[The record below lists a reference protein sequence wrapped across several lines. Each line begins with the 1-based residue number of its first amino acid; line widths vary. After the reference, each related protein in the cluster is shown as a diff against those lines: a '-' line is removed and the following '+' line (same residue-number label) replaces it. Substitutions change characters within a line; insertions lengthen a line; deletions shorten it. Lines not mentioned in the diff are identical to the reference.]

1 MRIRERGPERAKR
14 GTGGDSSAARHDF
27 RETNRPRPSRWRIVS
42 RLGMPFSESSSKL
55 VSGENLITKIARFGA
70 REAIGARPK
79 EDVLPASEH
88 RERQHVG
95 REFVSGGLSAEK
107 AARILWTDVQWL
119 RRNAES
125 SYIGLQYASVVL
137 DDIRII
143 IAGASDGEHHPS
155 QEMLR
160 RAILAMSTINLKQR
174 LRDAGVADDNVDEV
188 EARLMRDLDYLRDG
202 TQPTLDDRALTILDE
217 FIARIDGSLKRAHHS
232 KFDAE
237 AQTLMSQTRTLAA
250 EVSIELLA
258 VYPAEVLAGS
268 HGLAVQL
275 AGTAVSASIL
285 VVAAGVRHGGTALWR
300 QPDLAPHLTRG
311 YQFITKQA
319 TVLQHDLKAFGQDLP
334 ELNAHIENIKGKA
347 IAIQYGMYGIITIIE
362 VADGW
367 DGADHVAAGELMI
380 RACSDVV
387 SYCDDGS
394 VRLKQYAAVSAS
406 QLGEWLK
413 TPWAVLVPA
422 PLALR
427 EDARLSLVTRIAESL
442 GTGNFKRWSKA
453 TLG

>member
-1 MRIRERGPERAKR
+1 MRIRERGPERGKR
-14 GTGGDSSAARHDF
+14 GAGTESSAARHDF
-27 RETNRPRPSRWRIVS
+27 GETNRLRPSWRRIVS
-42 RLGMPFSESSSKL
+42 RLGMPVSESSNKPI
-55 VSGENLITKIARFGA
+55 GDENPITNFVRFGA
-70 REAIGARPK
+70 HEAIGARPK
-79 EDVLPASEH
+79 EDVLPAKEY
-88 RERQHVG
+88 REQQHVG
-95 REFVSGGLSAEK
+95 REFVTGGLSAEK
-107 AARILWTDVQWL
+107 AARILWTDAQWL
-119 RRNAES
+119 HQNADS
-125 SYIGLQYASVVL
+125 SYMGLQYASVVPN
-137 DDIRII
+137 DIRMI
-143 IAGASDGEHHPS
+143 IAGAADNEHHPS

-160 RAILAMSTINLKQR
+160 RTILAMSTINLKQR
-174 LRDAGVADDNVDEV
+174 LRDAEVADVNVDEV
-188 EARLMRDLDYLRDG
+188 EASLMRDLDNLRDG

-217 FIARIDGSLKRAHHS
+217 LIARIDDSLKRTHHS
-232 KFDAE
+232 QFDAE

-285 VVAAGVRHGGTALWR
+285 VFAAGVRHGGTALWR

-311 YQFITKQA
+311 FQLITKQA
-319 TVLQHDLKAFGQDLP
+319 TVLQYDLKAFGRDLL
-334 ELNAHIENIKGKA
+334 ELNAHIETIKGKA
-347 IAIQYGMYGIITIIE
+347 IAIQYGMYGIITLIE

-367 DGADHVAAGELMI
+367 DGADHVAAGELVI
-380 RACSDVV
+380 RSCSDVV

-394 VRLKQYAAVSAS
+394 VCLEQHAAVSAT
-406 QLGEWLK
+406 QLGEWVK

-453 TLG
+453 TLD